1 MRAVTLSLVLLFAQP
16 GLCARTFGTLVL
28 VEVEEPAGPSPLS
41 AESDAE
47 WRFVELVYAPL
58 YTATAVGGFE
68 PAIASTY
75 GASADGKTLTV
86 TLNDEAV
93 FSTGRP
99 VRARDVVYTYEL
111 ARAGKWNHAWVDR
124 LRMIDAV
131 EESGEQVV
139 IRLKSRLGQ
148 PESVLS
154 VPLIP
159 HGLHGKGADLR
170 PLPLGV
176 IGAGPFKLATET
188 DNSRLVANETS
199 VLAPRIAEVRI
210 LSVGTPELALQT
222 VRLMGESVSFVAAR
236 LPRTSRELEF
246 SDRTLVDPRLDVLA
260 LAFDPQ
266 SSLLA
271 DPLVRR
277 AVDRVLS
284 RSELFAPDESARAG
298 SAPVGRR
305 DAAYPRDATILER
318 DPVEAQRLLWWEG
331 GWQRE
336 PDQPYFV
343 RKGKDGA
350 TEELEFTLVI
360 DADDDASRRRARVLE
375 ARFAQAGMNL
385 IVDARPRREYESRIR
400 SREFPAALVTI
411 TLPGDGD
418 LAGAFH
424 SKGGDRVLKFEDADV
439 DRALDAGDRKTA
451 VQLLTERAPAIFLG
465 TRPRL
470 GLTGG
475 SVQAP
480 AVVGRGGLGRVHK
493 WRVR

>member
-1 MRAVTLSLVLLFAQP
+1 MRAVILSLVLLFAQS
-16 GLCARTFGTLVL
+16 GLCARTFGTMVL
-28 VEVEEPAGPSPLS
+28 IEVEEPAGPSPLS
-41 AESDAE
+41 AETDAE

-58 YTATAVGGFE
+58 YTATATGGFE
-68 PAIASTY
+68 PAIANTY
-75 GASADGKTLTV
+75 GTSADGKTLTV
-86 TLNDEAV
+86 TLKDGVA

-99 VRARDVVYTYEL
+99 VRARDVVYTYDL
-111 ARAGKWNHAWVDR
+111 ARAGKWNRAWVDK
-124 LRMIDAV
+124 LRTIDAV
-131 EESGEQVV
+131 EVSGEQVI
-139 IRLKSRLGQ
+139 IRLKSRPDK
-148 PESVLS
+148 PELLLA

-159 HGLHGKGADLR
+159 HGLHGKGEDLR

-199 VLAPRIAEVRI
+199 VLTPRIAEVRI
-210 LSVGTPELALQT
+210 LSVGSPELALQT
-222 VRLMGESVSFVAAR
+222 VRLMSESVSFVAAR
-236 LPRTSRELEF
+236 LPRTARELEF
-246 SDRTLVDPRLDVLA
+246 SDRTIQDSRLDVLA
-260 LAFDPQ
+260 LAFDPE

-277 AVDRVLS
+277 AVDRIVS
-284 RSELFAPDESARAG
+284 RSELFAPHESARPG
-298 SAPVGRR
+298 LAPVARR
-305 DAAYPRDATILER
+305 DPAYPRGLKFVGR

-336 PDQPYFV
+336 PDQPYFI

-350 TEELEFTLVI
+350 TVDLEFTLVI
-360 DADDDASRRRARVLE
+360 DGDDGASRRRARILE
-375 ARFAQAGMNL
+375 ARFAQAGINL
-385 IVDARPRREYESRIR
+385 IVDARPRREYESRVR
-400 SREFPAALVTI
+400 SRKFPAALVTI

-439 DRALDAGDRKTA
+439 DRALDAGDRKSA
-451 VQLLTERAPAIFLG
+451 VRLLTEKAPAIFLG
-465 TRPRL
+465 TRQRI

-475 SVQAP
+475 SVQVP
-480 AVVGRGGLGRVHK
+480 AVVGRGGLARVHK